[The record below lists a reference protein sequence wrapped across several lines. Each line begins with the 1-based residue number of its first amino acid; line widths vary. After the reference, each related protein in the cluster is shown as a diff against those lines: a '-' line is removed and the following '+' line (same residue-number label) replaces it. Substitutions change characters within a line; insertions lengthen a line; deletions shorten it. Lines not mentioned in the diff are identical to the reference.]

1 MYAIQKYTSVIRSKI
16 STSVFVVIKDLFS
29 YMFYSM
35 RMHLIRD
42 FSKEFDLRLH
52 VNLLMRSKS
61 TVQTILIT
69 KRNAY
74 NYYVLH
80 I

>member
-1 MYAIQKYTSVIRSKI
+1 M
-16 STSVFVVIKDLFS
+16 

-42 FSKEFDLRLH
+42 FSKELDLRLH
-52 VNLLMRSKS
+52 VNLLMRSKY
-61 TVQTILIT
+61 TVQTILDT
-69 KRNAY
+69 KKKHTC
-74 NYYVLH
+74 YVLH